1 MSVNKSNNNMG
12 GAYGNLKKENELLKK
27 KAVLSESNQNG
38 IRLIM
43 NETSDFKNIT
53 MTSET
58 PFRWLVSD
66 VESSSTGFEE
76 DEEILFQAERKRK
89 ADARMAE
96 FKRIEDEEAKADRE
110 HIIKI
115 NTKKIRA
122 NIDQENE
129 RLQKQIDKLKADIVI
144 NNIEKE
150 AVRRGYRD
158 AELIKQKTDEV
169 KIAPKPEATPD
180 GARERNTIAR
190 PKGGDIML
198 LFNEPALIKCVMKGK
213 EYFAKV
219 IPAQNLIKCCKAD
232 GTFNHLTDR
241 GVKSHLTKSIK
252 FADGKKKD
260 IADESEPA
268 KERTEWTKKDDW
280 IKSCKGEQ
288 NLYSSSKDG
297 WLETHFYD
305 PKKSEWVRLSDV
317 AFENV
322 KLN

>member
-1 MSVNKSNNNMG
+1 MSVNKSKNNMG

-27 KAVLSESNQNG
+27 KAVVTESNQNG

-43 NETSDFKNIT
+43 NEIGNLKNIT

-58 PFRWLVSD
+58 PFRWPVSD
-66 VESSSTGFEE
+66 IESSSTGIEE

-115 NTKKIRA
+115 NTKKIMA
-122 NIDQENE
+122 NIDQEIAREEMEIEKRRANIALL
-129 RLQKQIDKLKADIVI
+129 R
-144 NNIEKE
+144 IEKE
-150 AVRRGYRD
+150 AIKNKASD
-158 AELIKQKTDEV
+158 DELIKHKTDEV
-169 KIAPKPEATPD
+169 KITPKPEANTD
-180 GARERNTIAR
+180 GARARNTIAR

-198 LFNEPALIKCVMKGK
+198 LFNEPALIKCVMKST

-219 IPAQNLIKCCKAD
+219 IPSQNLIKCCKAD

-241 GVKSHLTKSIK
+241 GVKSHLTKTIK
-252 FADGKKKD
+252 LEDGKKKD

-297 WLETHFYD
+297 WREIHFYD